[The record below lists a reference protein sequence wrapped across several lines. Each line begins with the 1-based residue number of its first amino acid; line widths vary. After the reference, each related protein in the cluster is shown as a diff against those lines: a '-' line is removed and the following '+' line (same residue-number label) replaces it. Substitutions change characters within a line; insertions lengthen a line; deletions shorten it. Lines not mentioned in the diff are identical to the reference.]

1 MLITNRKDR
10 QKKMNK
16 CCEDLGNMFFQ
27 YLNQENN
34 KVYEC
39 SECEKHYAIIIK
51 DNKVE
56 YVNN

>member
-1 MLITNRKDR
+1 MK
-10 QKKMNK
+10 K
-16 CCEDLGNMFFQ
+16 CCKDLGNMFFQ

-39 SECEKHYAIIIK
+39 SECEENYAIIIK

>member
-1 MLITNRKDR
+1 MN
-10 QKKMNK
+10 KMKK

>member
-1 MLITNRKDR
+1 
-10 QKKMNK
+10 MNK
-16 CCEDLGNMFFQ
+16 CCKDLGNMFFQ

-39 SECEKHYAIIIK
+39 SECEEHYAIIIK

-56 YVNN
+56 YVNNQ